1 MRHQTLAE
9 RIRWLR
15 TQLGLSQKEFAQLIG
30 KSLRTVQRWERGEV
44 KIPKSVLQHIANV
57 TGASLEWLETG
68 KGPPFEREMEKES
81 PIDVELLNFITQK
94 VLEAYEK
101 GVIPHNVDEYFL
113 LDLIKLAYRKL
124 KPLKD
129 KKEKE
134 LAIKEL
140 EKLLLAT
147 SGG

>member
-1 MRHQTLAE
+1 MRQKTLAE

-15 TQLGLSQKEFAQLIG
+15 AKLGLSQKEFANLVG
-30 KSLRTVQRWERGEV
+30 KSLRTVQRWESGEV
-44 KIPKSVLQHIANV
+44 TIPKSVLRHIANT
-57 TGASLEWLETG
+57 TGVSLEWLETG
-68 KGPPFEREMEKES
+68 KGSPFKQEPNPEA
-81 PIDVELLNFITQK
+81 PLDVELLNFITKK

-101 GVIPHNVDEYFL
+101 GLIPREVDEYFL

-134 LAIKEL
+134 IAVKEL
-140 EKLLLAT
+140 EKLLLLGT
-147 SGG
+147 GG